1 MTTNIATSKE
11 RLQEY
16 LDRMGISASVFYR
29 STGLS
34 RGLMDSDKLHQSL
47 STDKVATIIATYP
60 DLSLEWLITGEG
72 SMLRSEDGIRFEE
85 TIQRAPVQLHRISG
99 KSRDS
104 VVSEQSVPL
113 YGVEATAGIMAHGD
127 MSDYII
133 DHISIPHM
141 PKVDGALVVTGDSMY
156 PIIKSG
162 DIVLYKVFQDFRHI
176 IYGQMY
182 LVSVIMEGD
191 TLVLVKYVY
200 KVEGA
205 DDFILLVSE
214 NKHHEPF
221 KVPLSSVRSLALI
234 KGSIRYHVM

>member
-1 MTTNIATSKE
+1 MVEKLVDYFSNGNKAAFAKQLGVSPQTVHSWIARNTFDSE
-11 RLQEY
+11 L
-16 LDRMGISASVFYR
+16 VFAKCD
-29 STGLS
+29 GLS
-34 RGLMDSDKLHQSL
+34 AD
-47 STDKVATIIATYP
+47 
-60 DLSLEWLITGEG
+60 WLLTGEG
-72 SMLRSEDGIRFEE
+72 PMLRSEDGIRFEE
-85 TIQRAPVQLHRISG
+85 TIQRAPVRLHRISG
-99 KSRDS
+99 KSRDT

-113 YGVEATAGIMAHGD
+113 YGVEATAGIMAQGD

-141 PKVDGALVVTGDSMY
+141 PKVDGALVVTGDSMF

-205 DDFILLVSE
+205 EDFILLVSE

-221 KVPLSSVRSLALI
+221 KVPLTSVRSLALI

>member
-1 MTTNIATSKE
+1 MDKGIMVEKLVDYFSNGNKAAFAKQLGVSPQTVHSWIARNTFDSE
-11 RLQEY
+11 L
-16 LDRMGISASVFYR
+16 VFAKCD
-29 STGLS
+29 GLS
-34 RGLMDSDKLHQSL
+34 AD
-47 STDKVATIIATYP
+47 
-60 DLSLEWLITGEG
+60 WLLTGEG
-72 SMLRSEDGIRFEE
+72 PMLRSEDGIRFEE
-85 TIQRAPVQLHRISG
+85 TIQRAPVRLHRISG
-99 KSRDS
+99 KSRDT

-113 YGVEATAGIMAHGD
+113 YGVEATAGIMAQGD

-182 LVSVIMEGD
+182 LVSVTMEGD

>member
-1 MTTNIATSKE
+1 MDKGIMVEKLVDYFSNGNKAAFAKQLGVSPQTVHSWIARNTFDSE
-11 RLQEY
+11 L
-16 LDRMGISASVFYR
+16 VFAKCD
-29 STGLS
+29 GLS
-34 RGLMDSDKLHQSL
+34 AD
-47 STDKVATIIATYP
+47 
-60 DLSLEWLITGEG
+60 WLLTGEG
-72 SMLRSEDGIRFEE
+72 PMLRSEDGIRFEE
-85 TIQRAPVQLHRISG
+85 TIQRAPVRLHRISG
-99 KSRDS
+99 KSRDT

-113 YGVEATAGIMAHGD
+113 YGVEATAGIMAQGD

-141 PKVDGALVVTGDSMY
+141 PKVDGALVVTGDSMF

-214 NKHHEPF
+214 NKHNEPF

>member
-16 LDRMGISASVFYR
+16 LDHMGISASVFYR

-72 SMLRSEDGIRFEE
+72 TMLRSEDGIRFEE

-113 YGVEATAGIMAHGD
+113 YGVEATAGIMAQGD

>member
-1 MTTNIATSKE
+1 MDKGIMVEKLVDYFSNGNKAAFAKQLGVSPQTVHSWIARNTFDSE
-11 RLQEY
+11 L
-16 LDRMGISASVFYR
+16 VFAKCD
-29 STGLS
+29 GLS
-34 RGLMDSDKLHQSL
+34 AD
-47 STDKVATIIATYP
+47 
-60 DLSLEWLITGEG
+60 WLLTGEG
-72 SMLRSEDGIRFEE
+72 PMLRSEDGIRFEE
-85 TIQRAPVQLHRISG
+85 TIQRAPVRLHRISG
-99 KSRDS
+99 KSRDT

-113 YGVEATAGIMAHGD
+113 YGVEATAGIMAQGD

-141 PKVDGALVVTGDSMY
+141 PKVDGALVVTGDSMF

-205 DDFILLVSE
+205 EDFILLVSE

-221 KVPLSSVRSLALI
+221 KVPLTSVRSLALI

>member
-16 LDRMGISASVFYR
+16 LDCMGIPTSVFYR
-29 STGLS
+29 TTGLS

-72 SMLRSEDGIRFEE
+72 SMLRSENGIRFEE
-85 TIQRAPVQLHRISG
+85 TIQKAPVRLHRISG
-99 KSRDS
+99 KSRDT

-113 YGVEATAGIMAHGD
+113 YGVEATAGIMAQGD

-141 PKVDGALVVTGDSMY
+141 PKVDGALVVTGDSMC

-162 DIVLYKVFQDFRHI
+162 DIVLYKVFQDFQHI

-205 DDFILLVSE
+205 EDFILLVSE

-221 KVPLSSVRSLALI
+221 KVPLTSVRSLALI

>member
-1 MTTNIATSKE
+1 MDKGIMVEKLVDYFSNGNKAAFAKQLGVSPQTVHSWIARNTFDSE
-11 RLQEY
+11 L
-16 LDRMGISASVFYR
+16 VFAKCD
-29 STGLS
+29 GLS
-34 RGLMDSDKLHQSL
+34 AD
-47 STDKVATIIATYP
+47 
-60 DLSLEWLITGEG
+60 WLLTGEG
-72 SMLRSEDGIRFEE
+72 PMLRSEDGIRFEE

-113 YGVEATAGIMAHGD
+113 YGVEATAGIMAQGD

-200 KVEGA
+200 KVDGA

>member
-1 MTTNIATSKE
+1 MTIAE
-11 RLQEY
+11 RIKVISDQE
-16 LDRMGISASVFYR
+16 GISISQVERTIGASNGVI
-29 STGLS
+29 S
-34 RGLMDSDKLHQSL
+34 RAIKNG
-47 STDKVATIIATYP
+47 TDIQAKWVSSVLDNYQNYSA
-60 DLSLEWLITGEG
+60 EWLLTGKG
-72 SMLRSEDGIRFEE
+72 SMLKEKSSEDGIRFEE

-99 KSRDS
+99 KSRDT

-113 YGVEATAGIMAHGD
+113 YGVEATAGIMAQGD

-182 LVSVIMEGD
+182 LVSVILEGD

>member
-16 LDRMGISASVFYR
+16 LDHMGISASVFYR

-72 SMLRSEDGIRFEE
+72 PMLRSEDGIRFEE

-113 YGVEATAGIMAHGD
+113 YGVEATAGIMAQGD

-191 TLVLVKYVY
+191 TLILVKYVY

>member
-1 MTTNIATSKE
+1 M
-11 RLQEY
+11 
-16 LDRMGISASVFYR
+16 
-29 STGLS
+29 
-34 RGLMDSDKLHQSL
+34 LH
-47 STDKVATIIATYP
+47 
-60 DLSLEWLITGEG
+60 
-72 SMLRSEDGIRFEE
+72 SEDGIRFEE

-113 YGVEATAGIMAHGD
+113 YGVEATAGIMAQGD

-182 LVSVIMEGD
+182 LVSVTMEGD

>member
-1 MTTNIATSKE
+1 MVEKLVDYFSNGNKAAFAKQLGVSPQTVHSWIARNTFDSE
-11 RLQEY
+11 L
-16 LDRMGISASVFYR
+16 VFAKCD
-29 STGLS
+29 GLS
-34 RGLMDSDKLHQSL
+34 AD
-47 STDKVATIIATYP
+47 
-60 DLSLEWLITGEG
+60 WLLTGEG
-72 SMLRSEDGIRFEE
+72 PMLRSEDGIRFEE

-113 YGVEATAGIMAHGD
+113 YGVEATAGIMAQGD

-200 KVEGA
+200 KVDGA

>member
-16 LDRMGISASVFYR
+16 LDHMGISASVFYR

-72 SMLRSEDGIRFEE
+72 PMLRSDDGIRFEE

-113 YGVEATAGIMAHGD
+113 YGVEATAGIMAQGD

>member
-1 MTTNIATSKE
+1 
-11 RLQEY
+11 
-16 LDRMGISASVFYR
+16 
-29 STGLS
+29 
-34 RGLMDSDKLHQSL
+34 MDSDKLHQSL

-72 SMLRSEDGIRFEE
+72 PMLRSEDGIRFEE

-113 YGVEATAGIMAHGD
+113 YGVEATAGIMAQGD

-205 DDFILLVSE
+205 DDSILLVSE

>member
-1 MTTNIATSKE
+1 MDKGIMVEKLVDYFSNGNKAAFAKQLGVSPQTVHSWIARNTFDSE
-11 RLQEY
+11 L
-16 LDRMGISASVFYR
+16 VFAKCD
-29 STGLS
+29 GLS
-34 RGLMDSDKLHQSL
+34 AD
-47 STDKVATIIATYP
+47 
-60 DLSLEWLITGEG
+60 WLLTGEG
-72 SMLRSEDGIRFEE
+72 PMLRSEDGIRFEE
-85 TIQRAPVQLHRISG
+85 TIQRAPVRLHRISG
-99 KSRDS
+99 KSRDT

-113 YGVEATAGIMAHGD
+113 YGVEATAGIMAQGD

-141 PKVDGALVVTGDSMY
+141 PTVDGALVVTGDSMF

>member
-1 MTTNIATSKE
+1 MDKGIMVEKLVDYFSNGNKAAFAKQLGVSPQTVHSWIARNTFDSE
-11 RLQEY
+11 L
-16 LDRMGISASVFYR
+16 VFAKCD
-29 STGLS
+29 GLS
-34 RGLMDSDKLHQSL
+34 AD
-47 STDKVATIIATYP
+47 
-60 DLSLEWLITGEG
+60 WLLTGEG
-72 SMLRSEDGIRFEE
+72 PMLRSEDGIRFEE
-85 TIQRAPVQLHRISG
+85 TIQRAPVRLHRISG
-99 KSRDS
+99 KSRDT

-113 YGVEATAGIMAHGD
+113 YGVEATAGIMAQGD

-141 PKVDGALVVTGDSMY
+141 PKVDGALVVTGDSMF

>member
-16 LDRMGISASVFYR
+16 LDHMGISASAFYR

-72 SMLRSEDGIRFEE
+72 TMLRSEDGIRFEE

-99 KSRDS
+99 KSRDT

-113 YGVEATAGIMAHGD
+113 YGVEATAGIMAQGD

>member
-1 MTTNIATSKE
+1 MDKGIMVEKLVDYFSNGNKAAFAKQLGVSPQTVHSWIARNTFDSE
-11 RLQEY
+11 L
-16 LDRMGISASVFYR
+16 VFAKCD
-29 STGLS
+29 GLS
-34 RGLMDSDKLHQSL
+34 AD
-47 STDKVATIIATYP
+47 
-60 DLSLEWLITGEG
+60 WLLTGEG
-72 SMLRSEDGIRFEE
+72 PMLRSEDGIRFEE

-113 YGVEATAGIMAHGD
+113 YGVEATAGIMAQGD

>member
-16 LDRMGISASVFYR
+16 LDRMGIPTSVFYR
-29 STGLS
+29 ATGLS

-85 TIQRAPVQLHRISG
+85 TTQRAPVQLHRISG
-99 KSRDS
+99 KSRDT

-113 YGVEATAGIMAHGD
+113 YGVEATAGIMAQGD

-205 DDFILLVSE
+205 EDFILLVSE

-221 KVPLSSVRSLALI
+221 KVPLTSVRSLALI

>member
-1 MTTNIATSKE
+1 MDKGIMVEKLVDYFSNGNKAAFAKQLGVSPQTVHSWIARNTFDSE
-11 RLQEY
+11 L
-16 LDRMGISASVFYR
+16 VFAKCD
-29 STGLS
+29 GLS
-34 RGLMDSDKLHQSL
+34 AD
-47 STDKVATIIATYP
+47 
-60 DLSLEWLITGEG
+60 WLLTGEG
-72 SMLRSEDGIRFEE
+72 PMLRSEDGIRFEE
-85 TIQRAPVQLHRISG
+85 TIQRAPVRLHRISG
-99 KSRDS
+99 KSRDT

-113 YGVEATAGIMAHGD
+113 YGVEATAGIMAQGD

-141 PKVDGALVVTGDSMY
+141 PKVDGALVVTGDSMF

-200 KVEGA
+200 RVEGA

>member
-1 MTTNIATSKE
+1 MVEKLVDYFSNGNKAAFAKQLGVSPQTVHSWIARNTFDSE
-11 RLQEY
+11 L
-16 LDRMGISASVFYR
+16 VFAKCD
-29 STGLS
+29 GLS
-34 RGLMDSDKLHQSL
+34 AD
-47 STDKVATIIATYP
+47 
-60 DLSLEWLITGEG
+60 WLLTGEG
-72 SMLRSEDGIRFEE
+72 PMLRSEDGIRFEE
-85 TIQRAPVQLHRISG
+85 TIQRAPVRLHRISG
-99 KSRDS
+99 KSRDT

-113 YGVEATAGIMAHGD
+113 YGVEATAGIMAQGD

-141 PKVDGALVVTGDSMY
+141 PKVDGALVVTGDSMF

>member
-1 MTTNIATSKE
+1 MVEKLVDYFSNGNKAAFAKQLGVSPQTVHSWIARNTFDSE
-11 RLQEY
+11 L
-16 LDRMGISASVFYR
+16 VFAKCD
-29 STGLS
+29 GLS
-34 RGLMDSDKLHQSL
+34 AD
-47 STDKVATIIATYP
+47 
-60 DLSLEWLITGEG
+60 WLLTGEG
-72 SMLRSEDGIRFEE
+72 PMLRSEDGIRFEE
-85 TIQRAPVQLHRISG
+85 TIQRAPVRLHRISG
-99 KSRDS
+99 KSRDT

-113 YGVEATAGIMAHGD
+113 YGVEATAGIMAQGD

-141 PKVDGALVVTGDSMY
+141 PKVDGALVVTGDSIF

>member
-1 MTTNIATSKE
+1 MDKGIMVEKLVDYFSNGNKAAFAKQLGVSPQTVHSWIARNTFDSE
-11 RLQEY
+11 L
-16 LDRMGISASVFYR
+16 VFAKCD
-29 STGLS
+29 GLS
-34 RGLMDSDKLHQSL
+34 AD
-47 STDKVATIIATYP
+47 
-60 DLSLEWLITGEG
+60 WLLTGEG
-72 SMLRSEDGIRFEE
+72 PMLRSEDGIRFEE
-85 TIQRAPVQLHRISG
+85 TIQRAPVRLHRISG
-99 KSRDS
+99 KSRDT

-113 YGVEATAGIMAHGD
+113 YGVEATAGIMAQGD

-221 KVPLSSVRSLALI
+221 KVPLPSVRSLALI

>member
-16 LDRMGISASVFYR
+16 LDHMGISASVFYR

-72 SMLRSEDGIRFEE
+72 PMLRSEDGIRFEE
-85 TIQRAPVQLHRISG
+85 TIQRAPVRLHRISG

-113 YGVEATAGIMAHGD
+113 YGVEATAGIMAQGD

-191 TLVLVKYVY
+191 TLILVKYVY

-205 DDFILLVSE
+205 EDFILLVSE

-221 KVPLSSVRSLALI
+221 KVPLTSVRSLALI

>member
-1 MTTNIATSKE
+1 MDKGIMVEKLVDYFSNGNKAAFAKQLGVSPQTVHSWIARNTFDSE
-11 RLQEY
+11 L
-16 LDRMGISASVFYR
+16 VFAKCE
-29 STGLS
+29 GLS
-34 RGLMDSDKLHQSL
+34 AD
-47 STDKVATIIATYP
+47 
-60 DLSLEWLITGEG
+60 WLLTGEG
-72 SMLRSEDGIRFEE
+72 PMLRSEDGIRFEE
-85 TIQRAPVQLHRISG
+85 TIQRAPVRLHRISG
-99 KSRDS
+99 KSRDT

-113 YGVEATAGIMAHGD
+113 YGVEATAGIMAQGD

-141 PKVDGALVVTGDSMY
+141 PKVDGALVVTGDSMF

-205 DDFILLVSE
+205 EDFILLVSE

-221 KVPLSSVRSLALI
+221 KVPLTSVRSLALI

>member
-1 MTTNIATSKE
+1 MDKGIMVEKLVDYFSNGNKAAFAKQLGVSPQTVHSWIARNTFDSE
-11 RLQEY
+11 L
-16 LDRMGISASVFYR
+16 VFAKCD
-29 STGLS
+29 GLS
-34 RGLMDSDKLHQSL
+34 AD
-47 STDKVATIIATYP
+47 
-60 DLSLEWLITGEG
+60 WLLTGEG
-72 SMLRSEDGIRFEE
+72 PMLRSEDGIRFEE
-85 TIQRAPVQLHRISG
+85 TIQRAPVRLHRISG
-99 KSRDS
+99 KSRDT

-113 YGVEATAGIMAHGD
+113 YGVEATAGIMAQGD

>member
-1 MTTNIATSKE
+1 MDKGIMVEKLVDYFSNGNKAAFAKKLGVSPQTVHSWIARNTFDSE
-11 RLQEY
+11 L
-16 LDRMGISASVFYR
+16 VFAKCD
-29 STGLS
+29 GLS
-34 RGLMDSDKLHQSL
+34 AD
-47 STDKVATIIATYP
+47 
-60 DLSLEWLITGEG
+60 WLLTGEG
-72 SMLRSEDGIRFEE
+72 PMLRSEDGIRFEE
-85 TIQRAPVQLHRISG
+85 TIQRAPVRLHRISG
-99 KSRDS
+99 KSRDT

-113 YGVEATAGIMAHGD
+113 YGVEATAGIMAQGD

-141 PKVDGALVVTGDSMY
+141 PKVDGALVVTGDSMF

>member
-1 MTTNIATSKE
+1 MDKGIMVEKLVDYFSNGNKAAFAKQLGVSPQTVHSWIARNTFDSE
-11 RLQEY
+11 L
-16 LDRMGISASVFYR
+16 VFAKCD
-29 STGLS
+29 GLS
-34 RGLMDSDKLHQSL
+34 AD
-47 STDKVATIIATYP
+47 
-60 DLSLEWLITGEG
+60 WLLTGEG
-72 SMLRSEDGIRFEE
+72 PMLRSEDGIRFEE
-85 TIQRAPVQLHRISG
+85 TIQRAPVRLHRISG
-99 KSRDS
+99 KSRDT

-113 YGVEATAGIMAHGD
+113 YGVEATAGIMAQGD

-162 DIVLYKVFQDFRHI
+162 DIVLYKVFQDFKHI

-221 KVPLSSVRSLALI
+221 KVPLTSVRSLALI

>member
-1 MTTNIATSKE
+1 
-11 RLQEY
+11 
-16 LDRMGISASVFYR
+16 
-29 STGLS
+29 
-34 RGLMDSDKLHQSL
+34 MDSDKLHQSL

-72 SMLRSEDGIRFEE
+72 PMLRSEDGIRFEE

-113 YGVEATAGIMAHGD
+113 YGVEATAGIMAQGD

-191 TLVLVKYVY
+191 TLILVKYVY

>member
-1 MTTNIATSKE
+1 MDKGIMVEKLVDYFSNGNKAAFAKQLGVSPQTVHSWIARNTFDSE
-11 RLQEY
+11 L
-16 LDRMGISASVFYR
+16 VFAKCD
-29 STGLS
+29 GLS
-34 RGLMDSDKLHQSL
+34 AD
-47 STDKVATIIATYP
+47 
-60 DLSLEWLITGEG
+60 WLLTGEG
-72 SMLRSEDGIRFEE
+72 PMLRSEDGIRFEE
-85 TIQRAPVQLHRISG
+85 TIQRAPVRLHRISG
-99 KSRDS
+99 KSRDT

-113 YGVEATAGIMAHGD
+113 YGVEATAGIMAQGD

-141 PKVDGALVVTGDSMY
+141 PKVDGALVVTGDSMF

-234 KGSIRYHVM
+234 KSSIRYHVM

>member
-1 MTTNIATSKE
+1 MDKGIMVEKLVDYFSNGNKAAFAKQLGVSPQTVHSWIARNTFDSE
-11 RLQEY
+11 L
-16 LDRMGISASVFYR
+16 VFAKCD
-29 STGLS
+29 GLS
-34 RGLMDSDKLHQSL
+34 AD
-47 STDKVATIIATYP
+47 
-60 DLSLEWLITGEG
+60 WLLTGEG
-72 SMLRSEDGIRFEE
+72 PMLRSEDGIRFEE
-85 TIQRAPVQLHRISG
+85 TIQRAPVRLHRISG
-99 KSRDS
+99 KSRDT

-113 YGVEATAGIMAHGD
+113 YGVEATAGIMAQGD

-214 NKHHEPF
+214 NKHHEHF

>member
-16 LDRMGISASVFYR
+16 LDCMGIPTSVFYR
-29 STGLS
+29 TTGLS

-72 SMLRSEDGIRFEE
+72 SMLRSENGIRFEE
-85 TIQRAPVQLHRISG
+85 TIQKAPVRLHRISG
-99 KSRDS
+99 KSRDT

-113 YGVEATAGIMAHGD
+113 YGVEATAGIMAQGD

-162 DIVLYKVFQDFRHI
+162 DIVLYKVFQDFQHI

-205 DDFILLVSE
+205 EDFILLVSE

-221 KVPLSSVRSLALI
+221 KVPLTSVRSLALI

>member
-113 YGVEATAGIMAHGD
+113 YGVEATAGIMAQGD

>member
-16 LDRMGISASVFYR
+16 LDHMGISASVFYR

-72 SMLRSEDGIRFEE
+72 PMLRSEDGIRFEE
-85 TIQRAPVQLHRISG
+85 TIQRAPMQLHRISG

-113 YGVEATAGIMAHGD
+113 YGVEATAGIMAQGD

-141 PKVDGALVVTGDSMY
+141 PKVDGALVVTGDSMF

-191 TLVLVKYVY
+191 TLVLVKYIY

-205 DDFILLVSE
+205 EDFILLVSE

>member
-16 LDRMGISASVFYR
+16 LDRMGIPTSVFYR
-29 STGLS
+29 TTGLS

-47 STDKVATIIATYP
+47 STDKVATIIAAYP

-85 TIQRAPVQLHRISG
+85 TIQRAPVRLHRISG
-99 KSRDS
+99 KSRDT

-113 YGVEATAGIMAHGD
+113 YGVEATAGIMAQGD

-182 LVSVIMEGD
+182 LVSVSMEGD

-205 DDFILLVSE
+205 EDFILLVSE

-221 KVPLSSVRSLALI
+221 KVPLTSVRSLALI

>member
-1 MTTNIATSKE
+1 MQDNTIKNSSIKQNILA
-11 RLQEY
+11 Y
-16 LDRMGISASVFYR
+16 LDKNNITQYQCYKDTGITRGVLSQPSGISEEN
-29 STGLS
+29 
-34 RGLMDSDKLHQSL
+34 LMRFLAHY
-47 STDKVATIIATYP
+47 TDVSP
-60 DLSLEWLITGEG
+60 DWLLTGEG
-72 SMLRSEDGIRFEE
+72 PMLRSEDGIRFEE
-85 TIQRAPVQLHRISG
+85 TIQRAPVRLHRISG
-99 KSRDS
+99 KSRDT

-113 YGVEATAGIMAHGD
+113 YGVEATAGIMAQGD

-182 LVSVIMEGD
+182 LVSVSMEGD

-205 DDFILLVSE
+205 EDFILLVSE

>member
-1 MTTNIATSKE
+1 MVEKLVDYFSNGNKAAFAKKLGVSPQTVHSWIARNTFDSE
-11 RLQEY
+11 L
-16 LDRMGISASVFYR
+16 VFAKCD
-29 STGLS
+29 GLS
-34 RGLMDSDKLHQSL
+34 AD
-47 STDKVATIIATYP
+47 
-60 DLSLEWLITGEG
+60 WLLTGEG
-72 SMLRSEDGIRFEE
+72 PMLRSEDGIRFEE
-85 TIQRAPVQLHRISG
+85 TIQRAPVRLHRISG
-99 KSRDS
+99 KSRDT

-113 YGVEATAGIMAHGD
+113 YGVEATAGIMAQGD

>member
-1 MTTNIATSKE
+1 MDKGIMVEKLVDYFSNGNKAAFAKKLGVSPQTVHSWIARNTFDSE
-11 RLQEY
+11 L
-16 LDRMGISASVFYR
+16 VFAKCD
-29 STGLS
+29 GLS
-34 RGLMDSDKLHQSL
+34 AD
-47 STDKVATIIATYP
+47 
-60 DLSLEWLITGEG
+60 WLLTGEG
-72 SMLRSEDGIRFEE
+72 PMLRSEDGIRFEE
-85 TIQRAPVQLHRISG
+85 TIQRAPVRLHRISG
-99 KSRDS
+99 KSRDT

-113 YGVEATAGIMAHGD
+113 YGVEATAGIMAQGD